1 MSFKFEHKTRGPR
14 TSKAQYEVYVQFL
27 EDHKNFAIG
36 VLTEAYDN
44 HAQSRDWELLV
55 TLLNAAP
62 GAVKNP
68 KQWKESLHDWR
79 LKVNSRYRHQ
89 NGKVLSVEQANKI
102 QQLSDLDI
110 RALKACGQWGNSSF
124 SRSEDDDKQSSMH
137 YEEESGDDDE
147 DSNQSSQQ
155 ESTNF
160 FDIIPKRES
169 LADPILLPENHQES
183 SSYQMHKTK
192 KRKATDDID
201 EGPSEAK
208 NFKAIDDNTKALR
221 QHTAAI
227 MTLSDSIAALTS
239 TIRSYIYSKNYSD

>member
-1 MSFKFEHKTRGPR
+1 MSFQFEHKTRGPR

-27 EDHKNFAIG
+27 EDHRNFAIG
-36 VLTEAYDN
+36 VLTESYDN

-55 TLLNAAP
+55 TLLNSAP

-102 QQLSDLDI
+102 QQLSELDM

-124 SRSEDDDKQSSMH
+124 SRSEDGDKSSMH

-147 DSNQSSQQ
+147 DSHQSSQH
-155 ESTNF
+155 ESSTYF
-160 FDIIPKRES
+160 EITPKRES
-169 LADPILLPENHQES
+169 LADPTLLLEHHQES
-183 SSYQMHKTK
+183 SSFHTHHAK
-192 KRKATDDID
+192 KRKATDDG
-201 EGPSEAK
+201 ERREAI
-208 NFKAIDDNTKALR
+208 NSKAIDDNTRALR

-227 MTLSDSIAALTS
+227 MTLSDSVAALTS
-239 TIRSYIYSKNYSD
+239 TIRTYIYSKNYSD

>member
-27 EDHKNFAIG
+27 EDHRNFANG

-44 HAQSRDWELLV
+44 HAQIRDWELLV

-89 NGKVLSVEQANKI
+89 NGKILSVEQANKI
-102 QQLSDLDI
+102 QQLSELDI

-124 SRSEDDDKQSSMH
+124 SRSEDGDRQSSMH
-137 YEEESGDDDE
+137 YEEESGEDE
-147 DSNQSSQQ
+147 EEESTQSSQQ
-155 ESTNF
+155 ETF
-160 FDIIPKRES
+160 FEIIPKRES
-169 LADPILLPENHQES
+169 LADPILIPENHQES
-183 SSYQMHKTK
+183 SSYQMHKPK
-192 KRKATDDID
+192 KRKATDDD
-201 EGPSEAK
+201 EGQSEAK
-208 NFKAIDDNTKALR
+208 NSKAIDDNTKALR